1 MFDFLKELPIIGDV
15 VDTVANVAG
24 SIPIVGGL
32 TNMLVSPDKPQTAV
46 AQPAAVA
53 PAAAVPA
60 AAYPTD
66 PYAGSYGG
74 YSDPYGGA
82 YGSDPYGSYSDPYAA
97 MAAVSPAPAPFYLDS
112 IVLPSRPIDPC
123 ALERLEHYYAAI
135 VKILQ
140 SPYAAN
146 FEELLLAY
154 LYKCVDIL
162 SDYC

>member
-1 MFDFLKELPIIGDV
+1 MGMFDFLKDIPIVGGL

-24 SIPIVGGL
+24 NIPIVGGL
-32 TNMLVSPDKPQTAV
+32 TSMLVSPDKPQAAQQPAV

-53 PAAAVPA
+53 AAAPA
-60 AAYPTD
+60 PAYPTD
-66 PYAGSYGG
+66 PYAGGYGG
-74 YSDPYGGA
+74 YSDPYGGTGG
-82 YGSDPYGSYSDPYAA
+82 YGGYSDPYAA
-97 MAAVSPAPAPFYLDS
+97 TASAAPTPLYLDS
-112 IVLPSRPIDPC
+112 IVLPSRPLDEG
-123 ALERLEHYYAAI
+123 ALVRLEHYYAAI